1 MQLGLSTRWQ
11 RRAMVGALAVLLL
24 AALSGAVLPSWVQW
38 QLEKRGPQM
47 LGRMVTVEQVVF
59 RPWSLSLLLRGLRV
73 GHADATD
80 TAGPAQL
87 TVDEVEV
94 NPALLSLV
102 YGAPVADALV
112 LRQPQL
118 QLTHSGQGR
127 YDIDDLLRRWATP
140 SEPSSGMP
148 RLSLHNIQIV
158 GGGVRFHDAP
168 RALTHVLSDVQLDI
182 PFLSTLAIQRDV
194 LTHPRLAFKL
204 NGAAFDSDARST
216 PFAEDRHT
224 QAHFKLQN
232 LDFAPYLP
240 YWPAVWPVRLAQGQ
254 LDMDIAVDFRQRASA
269 QMTVSGHAAV
279 TDLKLLEK
287 TADQADLP
295 LLQWHGLEV
304 QIDAWRPLDS
314 VLELDAVRWDRPQL
328 HVRRGLDGRLNW
340 VRVSHWL
347 AQVSGSAP
355 AAAKSSAVYGVKHLQ
370 LLAGQVH
377 WHDAMTRVPA
387 HLALTDLD
395 FQSRDGRWP
404 AQQMASFSG
413 QARLAGAT
421 LNWRGETDFQRGQL
435 GLSWAGLP
443 LQAAAPYVAEWLLP
457 ELSGQTAAKL
467 TLDWRAAQGAVP
479 ARWVITAPQIRLT
492 DARLGKPEQPDV
504 ALAELALDQL
514 EVDLLA
520 HKVRVGRV
528 ALTRPELTVSRNA
541 QGRWMVQDGWMT
553 RPAQVEKFGAQ
564 AGGEMGVKPHV
575 EAATWQL
582 DVHQSQ
588 IRAGGLRLDDR
599 APDRPVQMDVREV
612 NLSAGRWQT
621 QSESPVWTAVQGS
634 WLAGSARREAGRL
647 AWDGQFRLPSVAKAS
662 AQAAPF
668 QLKGRLALTRF
679 PVHQL
684 GPYLSDWLNIDLKRA
699 DLSYDGTLDGALPDA
714 GPDLDL
720 QGRVALENLR
730 ATLPA
735 DSEELLNVKS
745 LNVLGVDLGV
755 RSGALARL
763 NIADTTLSDFVARV
777 AIDPRG
783 QINWRHL
790 FKAAPAHAAPATP
803 SQAQIQVGPTSLLN
817 GSVLFSDHHIEPHYV
832 AELTDLAGS
841 LGAFSNRQ
849 DGDPATARAELRLRG
864 RMAGSGKLDI
874 HGQLNPLTQPVL
886 LDVHGQVSDL
896 ELPPLSAYSH
906 KYAGYG
912 IERGKFSAQ
921 VDYRI
926 DAQAQLHA
934 SHQIVLN
941 QLRFGEK
948 SHSAEAPSLP
958 IKLAAALL
966 ANSQGVID
974 INLPVSGSLDDPD
987 FRVGDIVGQMVLNL
1001 IGKAILSPLSLISGV
1016 FSGQEHLEQVAFAL
1030 GSAELDAANRQ
1041 KLQSLAQSLGDKPA
1055 LRVTLVGQV
1064 DAAAEREAF
1073 RHAELADAIRAEK
1086 RRRLQRDNPDT
1097 AQAGVI
1103 APQEY
1108 PALLQSVYRRSP
1120 MPKPRNA
1127 LGLLKELSVSDME
1140 TMLLAAVPVDE
1151 SAMRELAQ
1159 ARAEQVREAL
1169 IALKVPETQLFLGAP
1184 EVLQSGRAAAFV
1196 PQVKLMMSTD

>member
-1 MQLGLSTRWQ
+1 MQLDLSKRWQ
-11 RRAMVGALAVLLL
+11 RRAMAGALAVLLL

-38 QLEKRGPQM
+38 QLEKQGPQM
-47 LGRMVTVEQVVF
+47 LGRVVTVEQVVF
-59 RPWSLSLLLRGLRV
+59 RPWSLTLLLRGLRV
-73 GHADATD
+73 GHADSTD
-80 TAGPAQL
+80 TAGAAQL
-87 TVDEVEV
+87 TVDEVEL
-94 NPALLSLV
+94 NAALLSLV
-102 YGAPVADALV
+102 YGAPVADAVV

-127 YDIDDLLRRWATP
+127 YDIDDLLQRWATP
-140 SEPSSGMP
+140 SEPNSGMP

-158 GGGVRFHDAP
+158 GGGVQFRDAP
-168 RALTHVLSDVQLDI
+168 RSLTHVLSDVQLDI

-204 NGAAFDSDARST
+204 NGAAFDSDATST
-216 PFAEDRHT
+216 PFAQDRHT
-224 QAHFKLQN
+224 QAHFKLHK

-254 LDMDIAVDFRQRASA
+254 LDMDIAVDFRQRAST

-295 LLQWHGLEV
+295 LLQWRGLEV
-304 QIDAWRPLDS
+304 QIDAWRPLES

-340 VRVSHWL
+340 ARVSHWL
-347 AQVSGSAP
+347 AQVSGGAP
-355 AAAKSSAVYGVKHLQ
+355 AAAKSSEAYGVKHLQ

-377 WHDAMTRVPA
+377 WHDATTRVPA
-387 HLALTDLD
+387 HMTLTDLD

-404 AQQMASFSG
+404 ARQMASFSG
-413 QARLAGAT
+413 QARLAGAA

-435 GLSWAGLP
+435 NLSWAGLP
-443 LQAAAPYVAEWLLP
+443 LQAAAPYALEWLLP
-457 ELSGQTAAKL
+457 ELNGQSTAQLA
-467 TLDWRAAQGAVP
+467 LDWRAARGAEP

-492 DARLGKPEQPDV
+492 DVRLGKPEQPDV

-528 ALTRPELTVSRNA
+528 ALTRPDLTVSRNA
-541 QGRWMVQDGWMT
+541 QGRWMVQDGWLPS
-553 RPAQVEKFGAQ
+553 PAQAEKAGVE
-564 AGGEMGVKPHV
+564 AGMKPRV
-575 EAATWQL
+575 EAAPWQL

-588 IRAGGLRLDDR
+588 IRAGVLRLDDR

-612 NLSAGRWQT
+612 NLSTGRWQA

-647 AWDGQFRLPSVAKAS
+647 AWEGQFRLPGVAKVS

-668 QLKGRLALTRF
+668 ELKGRLALTRF
-679 PVHQL
+679 PVHKWSA
-684 GPYLSDWLNIDLKRA
+684 YLSDWVNIDLKRA
-699 DLSYDGTLDGALPDA
+699 DLSYDGTLDLALPDA
-714 GPDLDL
+714 GPDLDM

-777 AIDPRG
+777 AIDPQG

-803 SQAQIQVGPTSLLN
+803 SQAQIKVGLTSLLN

-849 DGDPATARAELRLRG
+849 DGDPATALAQLRLRG

-874 HGQLNPLTQPVL
+874 HGQLNPLTQPVS

-934 SHQIVLN
+934 SQKIVLN

-987 FRVGDIVGQMVLNL
+987 FQVGDIVGQMVLNL

-1016 FSGQEHLEQVAFAL
+1016 FSGQEHGEQVAFAL
-1030 GSAELDAANRQ
+1030 GSAQLDAANRQ

-1064 DAAAEREAF
+1064 DADAEREAF
-1073 RHAELADAIRAEK
+1073 RYAELEDAVRAEK
-1086 RRRLQRDNPDT
+1086 RRRLQRDNQDT
-1097 AQAGVI
+1097 TQAAVI
-1103 APQEY
+1103 EPQEY

-1127 LGLLKELSVSDME
+1127 LGLLKELSVSEMQ

-1159 ARAEQVREAL
+1159 ARAEQVREVL
-1169 IALKVPETQLFLGAP
+1169 IAWKVPETQLFLGAP
-1184 EVLQSGRAAAFV
+1184 EVLHSGRAAAFV